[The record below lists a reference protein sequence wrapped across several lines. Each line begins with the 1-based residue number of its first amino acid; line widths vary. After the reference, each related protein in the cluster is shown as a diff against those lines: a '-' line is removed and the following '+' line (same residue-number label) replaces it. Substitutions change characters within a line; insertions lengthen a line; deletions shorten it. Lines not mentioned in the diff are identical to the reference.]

1 MHPDEKRERCAVS
14 HQSLWLPL
22 GQLRRAY
29 TQAGSVLRGCLSP
42 LLSPRLPGDRWFF
55 SPSSPPMSS
64 ARPQEARAGDALESA
79 GWAQHAG
86 SGMCALLPTLRA
98 TCGPVRQ
105 DCQGPSSRACSPAHL
120 DELLRG
126 PKNRSRSTEQ
136 PGSIQRTEAIAQSG
150 PAPQPPEPA
159 SLCTRREEA

>member
-1 MHPDEKRERCAVS
+1 MHPDEKREHCAVS

-29 TQAGSVLRGCLSP
+29 TQAGSVLRACLSP
-42 LLSPRLPGDRWFF
+42 LLSSSTPGCRETDGFSLLPPLSCPLHGH
-55 SPSSPPMSS
+55 SK
-64 ARPQEARAGDALESA
+64 
-79 GWAQHAG
+79 HAG
-86 SGMCALLPTLRA
+86 SGMCNLLPILRA
-98 TCGPVRQ
+98 ACGPVRQ

-126 PKNRSRSTEQ
+126 PKNRSHSTEQ

-150 PAPQPPEPA
+150 PAPQPPEPV
-159 SLCTRREEA
+159 SLCTCRGEA